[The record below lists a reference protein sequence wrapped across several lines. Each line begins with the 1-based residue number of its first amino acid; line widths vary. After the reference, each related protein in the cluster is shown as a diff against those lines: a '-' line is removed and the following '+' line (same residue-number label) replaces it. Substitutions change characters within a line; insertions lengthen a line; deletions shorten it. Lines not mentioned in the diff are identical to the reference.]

1 MSGSGCTT
9 FNMTT
14 GDMFGMM
21 WLMTIQRYPKLAVI
35 DDDNYIHAILACR
48 TEEAQDD
55 VLKRF
60 LKSRELLSISRN
72 NNQSGNES

>member
-1 MSGSGCTT
+1 
-9 FNMTT
+9 MTT

-35 DDDNYIHAILACR
+35 DDDNYVHAILACR

-55 VLKRF
+55 VLNRF
-60 LKSRELLSISRN
+60 LKSRACNQSQET
-72 NNQSGNES
+72 NNQSENES